1 MLKMF
6 INDATGLI
14 IGVGLLLA
22 LAWVPAEIARNR
34 GYIFWKWYAYGLF
47 LFPLALVQ
55 SVSLHNRYRKIIPL
69 KSKKSI
75 DFKRS
80 VLGKNISYGKSKI

>member
-1 MLKMF
+1 MF

-34 GYIFWKWYAYGLF
+34 GYIFWKWYIYGLF
-47 LFPLALVQ
+47 IFPIALVH
-55 SVSLHNRYRKIIPL
+55 SVSLHSHYRKIIPL

-80 VLGKNISYGKSKI
+80 VFGKNISYGKSKI